1 MSDFLNIKDVDVGGQ
16 GAPIPENGYPGQL
29 SNHRQMMN
37 TMNVELSDQQTKFL
51 MMQTE
56 IDRSRDLSQ
65 NFQDK
70 SSKTFVSPLVENR
83 VGSIY

>member
-1 MSDFLNIKDVDVGGQ
+1 MDDLHLETYMSDFLNIKDMDATGQ
-16 GAPIPENGYPGQL
+16 LPPIPENDNQHPL

-56 IDRSRDLSQ
+56 IERSRDLSQ
-65 NFQDK
+65 N
-70 SSKTFVSPLVENR
+70 L
-83 VGSIY
+83 